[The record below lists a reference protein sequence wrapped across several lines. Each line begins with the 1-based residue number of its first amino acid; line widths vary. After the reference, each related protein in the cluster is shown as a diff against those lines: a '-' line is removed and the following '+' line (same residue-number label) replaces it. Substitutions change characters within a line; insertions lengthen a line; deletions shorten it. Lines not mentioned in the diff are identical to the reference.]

1 MPPEPDRFDEYR
13 VRFRDPATGA
23 DVSHD
28 VTSDPR
34 QAGKDYRDHRA
45 ILGGGPGEI
54 SLEKRTVTRSP
65 WEPVE
70 RVSLA
75 DEPN

>member
-1 MPPEPDRFDEYR
+1 MPSEPDQTHEYR

-28 VTSDPR
+28 VTTDGR
-34 QAGKDYRDHRA
+34 QAGKDFRDHRA
-45 ILGGGPGEI
+45 ILAGGPGEI

-70 RVSLA
+70 RVNLA
-75 DEPN
+75 DKPT